1 MSVHRRVDR
10 RAAFVEPDGYVL
22 ADRCALKNTHA
33 IMFRSPYLVRQQRA
47 GDKYALARVFGLV
60 IILACSTWHSARS
73 EDPTTPAAKAGLCV
87 RSAFR
92 VIVDV
97 GHTVDV
103 PGADSA
109 RGATEYSFNLQLA
122 DVIKQAL
129 VDAGFDKTVR
139 LITATAPWPGLVERA
154 NRANSA
160 HADLFISIHH
170 DSVPD
175 HLLETWQYEGKEN
188 HYSDRFPGYALF
200 ISNDNADRR
209 GSLAFGQLL
218 GNELQKRGLHYTPH
232 YTLPLMGRYRHEL
245 LDAEAGVYRYDQ
257 LVVLRNTLMPAVLL
271 EAGSI
276 VNRQE
281 ELELAKPDRR
291 LLVAEAVTA
300 AVEDFCAV
308 HAEPAA
314 VRQVKRPAGQAH

>member
-10 RAAFVEPDGYVL
+10 AAQFVEQIGYVL

-33 IMFRSPYLVRQQRA
+33 IVLRSPYLVRQQRT
-47 GDKYALARVFGLV
+47 GYKYALARVISLI

-73 EDPTTPAAKAGLCV
+73 EEPTTPAAKAGACT

-109 RGATEYSFNLQLA
+109 RGVTEYSFNLQLA

-154 NRANSA
+154 TRANNA

-175 HLLETWQYEGKEN
+175 RLLETWQYEGKEN
-188 HYSDRFPGYALF
+188 HYSDRFTGYALF
-200 ISNDNADRR
+200 VSNDNADPR
-209 GSLAFGQLL
+209 GSLEFGRLL
-218 GNELQKRGLHYTPH
+218 GKELQKRGLHYTPH

-257 LVVLRNTLMPAVLL
+257 LVVLRNAQMPAVLL

-281 ELELAKPDRR
+281 ELELATPERR
-291 LLVAEAVTA
+291 LLVAAAVVA
-300 AVEDFCAV
+300 AVEDFCTAR
-308 HAEPAA
+308 AQPAA
-314 VRQVKRPAGQAH
+314 TRQVKRPAPAAH